1 MRFCLCKE
9 TSQKMIW
16 KKRTGK
22 KLSKSTRTKTQ
33 LHRQQMLSRRF
44 QQLWLVF
51 QTQPKEDS
59 TTRRAILRFLSSDS
73 QTAEVKDNMILK
85 NSIQRICFN
94 ISSLAQICLVAIDTL
109 SVGTSKDNNTLGR
122 SKDLLIWTCFFGN
135 LLPYFL
141 WFSSVYSWT

>member
-1 MRFCLCKE
+1 MRFCLWKE

-22 KLSKSTRTKTQ
+22 KLSKSTQTKTQ
-33 LHRQQMLSRRF
+33 LHRQRTLLRRF

-73 QTAEVKDNMILK
+73 QTVEVKDNMILK
-85 NSIQRICFN
+85 NSTRRICFN
-94 ISSLAQICLVAIDTL
+94 ISSLAQICLVAIETQRVV
-109 SVGTSKDNNTLGR
+109 SNKDNNTLGR
-122 SKDLLIWTCFFGN
+122 SKDLLIWTCYFGN

-141 WFSSVYSWT
+141 WFSSVCSWT